1 MTMEQENALLRRAL
15 LGAAALDL
23 GALRDE
29 TPPLSSRQAKRM
41 KAMLADPFGYA
52 RRFRVILESDAAVP
66 WRMPGGYQ
74 LDLETDTE

>member
-29 TPPLSSRQAKRM
+29 TPPLSSRQTCALCLRS
-41 KAMLADPFGYA
+41 P
-52 RRFRVILESDAAVP
+52 
-66 WRMPGGYQ
+66 
-74 LDLETDTE
+74 